1 MYMNLLWFLPTFII
15 LYMTFWF
22 LVSLLVERRDIIDI
36 AWGAGF
42 VFLAWTTL
50 IFRDLDLDTRSIL
63 LLSAISLWGLRLSF
77 HTVRRNLRQEEDWRY
92 HRWSQGQARLHPFC
106 VFFQVFLLQG
116 ALMMIIAL
124 PVVYSLRFINLPLF
138 ELNYP
143 GIFLII
149 FGLIFETVADQQRY
163 LFLKKE
169 RNKDQL
175 ISTGLWR
182 YSRHPNYFGEII
194 FWWGIYFLV
203 LGAPKSWLMI
213 ISPLTITYIM
223 LFVSGLPME
232 ERYRGRPD
240 FEEYKRRTSALIPWF
255 VKKNR

>member
-1 MYMNLLWFLPTFII
+1 
-15 LYMTFWF
+15 
-22 LVSLLVERRDIIDI
+22 
-36 AWGAGF
+36 
-42 VFLAWTTL
+42 
-50 IFRDLDLDTRSIL
+50 
-63 LLSAISLWGLRLSF
+63 
-77 HTVRRNLRQEEDWRY
+77 
-92 HRWSQGQARLHPFC
+92 

-203 LGAPKSWLMI
+203 LGAPKSWMMI